1 MRSVVFTFARMNP
14 PTQGH
19 KKLITTLVETA
30 KSNEADH
37 RVFLSQTQNNK
48 TDPLDWGFK
57 RRVCQAAFPGV
68 KISEDTSIKTPFQAL
83 ESLSESYDKV
93 IFVVGE
99 DREKTFKE
107 RMPKYAESLGV
118 NLEIVSA
125 GKRDPLSEGIEGMSA
140 SKLRKYAIANDK
152 ENFCN
157 GLPSTL
163 TKAIKEMV
171 MRNTRRALAK

>member
-19 KKLITTLVETA
+19 KKLITSLVEAA
-30 KSNEADH
+30 KLNEADH

-48 TDPLDWGFK
+48 TDPLEWDFK

-68 KISEDTSIKTPFQAL
+68 KISTDLQVKTPFQAL
-83 ESLSESYDKV
+83 EALSESYEKV

-107 RMPKYAESLGV
+107 RMPKYAEQLGV
-118 NLEIVSA
+118 DLEIISA
-125 GKRDPLSEGIEGMSA
+125 GKRDPLSEGVEGVSA
-140 SKLRKYAIANDK
+140 TKLRKFAIDNDK
-152 ENFCN
+152 ENFYK

-163 TKAIKEMV
+163 NKAIKEMV
-171 MRNTRRALAK
+171 LRNTRRALK